1 MTQAQLDALARGR
14 RINVLN
20 REVMPGLRRDHM
32 TTVIKLFKKPNMHV
46 GVFRVYKLPRTQGL
60 GIPSTNRITKS
71 LHQPL
76 PVQDRHRPEDVRR
89 KAGIRHRSRMSN
101 RVFNLP
107 IPSAG
112 AYESHEAAKLRHQ
125 LPLLY
130 SAMLMAQPG
139 TLLRVK
145 AQREYYRVR
154 EGVLFYS
161 PCLAAGIERMEAG
174 HTGDISL

>member
-1 MTQAQLDALARGR
+1 MTQAQLDALAHGR
-14 RINVLN
+14 RIRVLN
-20 REVMPGLRRDHM
+20 REVVPVLRKDHM
-32 TTVIKLFKKPNMHV
+32 TTMGKLFKKPNMHV
-46 GVFRVYKLPRTQGL
+46 GVFRLYKLPRTQGL
-60 GIPSTNRITKS
+60 GCPSCARTTKS

-76 PVQDRHRPEDVRR
+76 RTIGKNR

-139 TLLRVK
+139 TMLRIK

-161 PCLAAGIERMEAG
+161 PGLAAAIERMEAG
-174 HTGDISL
+174 HAGAVSL